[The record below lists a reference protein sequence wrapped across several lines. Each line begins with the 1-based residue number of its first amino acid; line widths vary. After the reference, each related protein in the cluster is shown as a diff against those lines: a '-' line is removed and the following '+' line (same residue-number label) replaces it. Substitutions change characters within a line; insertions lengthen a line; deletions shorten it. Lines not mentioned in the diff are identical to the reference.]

1 MIKHVISKICRLR
14 NIAVIVLMLFTGIKS
29 VSGFAVLSHEAIID
43 ASWDKAIT
51 SLLLKKFPNTKPEEL
66 IKAHAFAYGGAITP
80 DMGYFPFGSTL
91 FTNLLHYVRSGD
103 FVSNLLSEA
112 KDVNEFA
119 FALGSLAHYTAD
131 RDGHPGAVNLS
142 VGMVYPKE
150 KQQFGDVIYYAED
163 PITHRR
169 IEFGFDVLQVAR
181 GKYSP
186 KEYHDFIGFEVAQSL
201 LERAFVKTYGLELKE
216 ICSDLPLCI
225 NTFRWSVKSL
235 LPELT
240 RAAWVSKKNEIR
252 KMQPEIKRR
261 EFYFGLSRQAYR
273 EEWGE
278 NYHRPKIGDYFVA
291 AMVALLPKVGIIRIL
306 KFKCPTAASEELFFK
321 SFDKIVEDYS
331 AFLEKYETHKLHLD
345 NIDFDTGNKTAPCEY
360 LLADETYKQLLLKL
374 SISNSEKPDNALRVH
389 LLQYYKSTPPNIKNN
404 AEQQKYEDAM
414 NWVKSGL

>member
-1 MIKHVISKICRLR
+1 
-14 NIAVIVLMLFTGIKS
+14 
-29 VSGFAVLSHEAIID
+29 
-43 ASWDKAIT
+43 
-51 SLLLKKFPNTKPEEL
+51 
-66 IKAHAFAYGGAITP
+66 
-80 DMGYFPFGSTL
+80 
-91 FTNLLHYVRSGD
+91 
-103 FVSNLLSEA
+103 
-112 KDVNEFA
+112 
-119 FALGSLAHYTAD
+119 
-131 RDGHPGAVNLS
+131 
-142 VGMVYPKE
+142 
-150 KQQFGDVIYYAED
+150 
-163 PITHRR
+163 
-169 IEFGFDVLQVAR
+169 
-181 GKYSP
+181 
-186 KEYHDFIGFEVAQSL
+186 
-201 LERAFVKTYGLELKE
+201 
-216 ICSDLPLCI
+216 
-225 NTFRWSVKSL
+225 
-235 LPELT
+235 
-240 RAAWVSKKNEIR
+240 
-252 KMQPEIKRR
+252 MQPEIKRR